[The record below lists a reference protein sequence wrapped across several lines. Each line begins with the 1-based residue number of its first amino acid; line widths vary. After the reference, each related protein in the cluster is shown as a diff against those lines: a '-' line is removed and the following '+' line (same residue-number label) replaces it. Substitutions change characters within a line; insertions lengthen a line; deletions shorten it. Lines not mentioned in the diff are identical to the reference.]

1 MIQVLVVDD
10 HPVLRE
16 GVVSILAAEPG
27 IRVIGELGSAEYAL
41 RRLNEVRPDVIVLDI
56 RVPGMSGIDL
66 CSELRE
72 RHPRLRPVILTAFP
86 GDSVLMEALAAGA
99 RAFVLKESGP
109 AVLREA
115 VRAVAKGD
123 IYVDARVTGKLVAI
137 ATRGR
142 QAKGPFGLTVQ
153 EMRVVELLPKG
164 MTNRD
169 IGEHL
174 GISEATVKT
183 HLHNA
188 MRKLQVGNR
197 AQAVAVAQREGLA

>member
-1 MIQVLVVDD
+1 MIQVLVTDD
-10 HPVLRE
+10 HPVIRE
-16 GVVSILAAEPG
+16 GVVSILTDEPG
-27 IRVIGELGSAEYAL
+27 IRVLGQAGSAEDAL
-41 RRLNEVRPDVIVLDI
+41 RRLADGRADVIVLDV
-56 RVPGMSGIDL
+56 RLPGMSGIDL
-66 CSELRE
+66 CALLRE
-72 RHPRLRPVILTAFP
+72 RHPRVRPVILTAFP
-86 GDSVLMEALAAGA
+86 GDGVLMEALAAGA

-109 AVLREA
+109 SVLREA

-142 QAKGPFGLTVQ
+142 QAKGPYGLTVQ

-169 IGEHL
+169 IGEQL

-188 MRKLQVGNR
+188 MRKLQVANR